1 MRTPTGTMPGDNP
14 DTTEDAVGGGETDD
28 GATAAEVELRGRH
41 EPESWDDAADRYGAL
56 GPTAQSVVR
65 ETARAMG
72 FERSEYDERVTADV
86 VETARQT
93 LFAETLAV
101 RVADSERFEAW
112 REGYPGAVRVAGSDA
127 VDRVA
132 WHVSPAAG
140 TAVAATFQN
149 EPEAAVGTVRRMAF
163 NRLYRD
169 RLAGGESGS
178 DDGTDGDGRE
188 VDG

>member
-1 MRTPTGTMPGDNP
+1 MPGDNP
-14 DTTEDAVGGGETDD
+14 AEAGADGGDAAPGSDV
-28 GATAAEVELRGRH
+28 EVRGRH
-41 EPESWDDAADRYGAL
+41 EPASWTEVEEGYAGL

-93 LFAETLAV
+93 LFAEALAV
-101 RVADSERFEAW
+101 RVADRGAFEAW
-112 REGYPGAVRVAGSDA
+112 REGYSDDVRVAGSDT

-140 TAVAATFQN
+140 AAVAATFQN
-149 EPEAAVGTVRRMAF
+149 EPDAAVGTVRRMAF

-169 RLAGGESGS
+169 RLAGGADE
-178 DDGTDGDGRE
+178 
-188 VDG
+188 

>member
-1 MRTPTGTMPGDNP
+1 MPGDSP
-14 DTTEDAVGGGETDD
+14 ADAGGDDD
-28 GATAAEVELRGRH
+28 GEVAATATPAGVEVRGRY
-41 EPESWDDAADRYGAL
+41 EPESWAAAADRYESL

-65 ETARAMG
+65 ETARAMA

-101 RVADSERFEAW
+101 RVADSGTFEAW
-112 REGYPGAVRVAGSDA
+112 REGYPGEVRVAGSDA

-140 TAVAATFQN
+140 AAVAATFQN
-149 EPEAAVGTVRRMAF
+149 EPEAAVGTARRMAF

-169 RLAGGESGS
+169 RLAGDRDSGS
-178 DDGTDGDGRE
+178 DDGADGDGE
-188 VDG
+188 GADA